1 VFQPDP
7 GSYWSLAL
15 DRLIGVSPMLV
26 VAIVGLCFGLAALRR
41 SRGAGGLV
49 VVACALS
56 IANGLGSPLGQA
68 WLSHRMYTGGF
79 IEDLRPWM
87 IALSL
92 ATIVIHACAFGL
104 LVIAALSWR
113 TAGTPA
119 VPARGADAT
128 LPHGPSTPISKGL
141 FLGTIYGASITAWV
155 AMVPMVVLMIEGD
168 RDMVGVAL
176 ALMGLVVVL
185 VIVSTV
191 MLMVLLYK
199 LWASIQPTR
208 TTAGKAVGFLFI
220 PLFNLYWVF
229 RAYRGWSVEAN
240 RFLLEHGIEA
250 PRSSVGL
257 ATALCVLLVL
267 SAVPYA
273 GRPSGWSRRSW
284 PSCTWAAR
292 SRSPTRSAGCEFP
305 AAPLA
310 RRLDEPI
317 RPRSAS
323 PKGAAPPARRQDQ
336 SLGPRHRNTTSTPT
350 PMISHRSAR
359 LLT

>member
-1 VFQPDP
+1 MFQPDS

-56 IANGLGSPLGQA
+56 IANSLGSPLGQA
-68 WLSHRMYTGGF
+68 WLSHRMYLGGF

-113 TAGTPA
+113 TAGAPSA
-119 VPARGADAT
+119 PPVPSREASGT

-141 FLGTIYGASITAWV
+141 FLGLIYGAGIAAWV

-176 ALMGLVVVL
+176 ALMGLVVLL
-185 VIVSTV
+185 VIVSAV

-240 RFLLEHGIEA
+240 RFVQEHGIEA

-273 GRPSGWSRRSW
+273 GVPFGLVASVLAFLHLSRAITIANAIRRLRI
-284 PSCTWAAR
+284 PGGA
-292 SRSPTRSAGCEFP
+292 
-305 AAPLA
+305 AAPA
-310 RRLDEPI
+310 V
-317 RPRSAS
+317 
-323 PKGAAPPARRQDQ
+323 
-336 SLGPRHRNTTSTPT
+336 
-350 PMISHRSAR
+350 
-359 LLT
+359 